1 MEDNQKYYKLCDVCK
16 NQATSL
22 CLDCLFINY
31 YCDSCYKI
39 AHDKKEYN
47 NHKKEKIDYY
57 VPIETKCPEHQNVPL
72 NLFCLEEKGNIFNL
86 IIYRIMLLNLS
97 FLKYS

>member
-1 MEDNQKYYKLCDVCK
+1 MEDKQKYYKLCDVCK

-22 CLDCLFINY
+22 CLECLSNNY

-39 AHDKKEYN
+39 AHDKKEYY
-47 NHKKEKIDYY
+47 NHKKEQIDYY

-72 NLFCLEEKGNIFNL
+72 NLFCLEEKGNILNL
-86 IIYRIMLLNLS
+86 IIYRIMLFNVS
-97 FLKYS
+97 FLKYP

>member
-16 NQATSL
+16 IQATSL

-31 YCDSCYKI
+31 YCEWYYKI

-47 NHKKEKIDYY
+47 NHKKEQIDYY

-72 NLFCLEEKGNIFNL
+72 NLFCLEEKDNIFNL
-86 IIYRIMLLNLS
+86 I
-97 FLKYS
+97 